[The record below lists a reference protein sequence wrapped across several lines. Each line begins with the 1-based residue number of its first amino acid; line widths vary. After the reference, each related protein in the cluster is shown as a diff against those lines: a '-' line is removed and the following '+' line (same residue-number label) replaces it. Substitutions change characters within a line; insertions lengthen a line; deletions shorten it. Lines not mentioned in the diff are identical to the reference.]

1 MSAIAPGKTPS
12 QSDVRVAN
20 QLLGLFPWMGRL
32 WSTAMRDAGAGSP
45 GRFKTL
51 GQLHGRGP
59 IRAGELA
66 VLCGLTPSATTEVIE
81 GLVADGFVRRVD
93 DPTDRRAVMIGL
105 TAEGSAELERLR
117 ALLAAAMARVFDGL
131 TPDQKARLRVA
142 VAELNDILIVP
153 SAQKETRNVR

>member
-1 MSAIAPGKTPS
+1 
-12 QSDVRVAN
+12 
-20 QLLGLFPWMGRL
+20 
-32 WSTAMRDAGAGSP
+32 
-45 GRFKTL
+45 
-51 GQLHGRGP
+51 
-59 IRAGELA
+59 